1 MPAGFPAPPPGFGR
15 ARRCRPRWPHR
26 GGVVGGGV
34 HRAPALAAR
43 SGLGAEHSRLPL
55 ISLRAASRRRLAHC
69 RLCGRQGK
77 RGSRGLPSGTAR
89 RASSGGG
96 GWWWCVRGTGGGG
109 GGGPFLL
116 SPASQFPSRA
126 ADWPLCSAVPLQGP
140 RGARGG
146 PHLSRGLCSPSARGG
161 VGGHGRLFSTHRPT
175 GPQKPRRPQGERER
189 GWPGVPSGEEG
200 EGSRERSPSLGKLDE
215 SSGRGRRPP
224 PRRSKPF
231 PGAAVAAEH
240 LFAAALGSCRSPP
253 GARPGLGPRY
263 AGRRHGGER
272 RTPISHGA
280 WAPSAT
286 PPSPAS
292 PGRAPS
298 PPPTPPL
305 PPSAGLA
312 AGRGDNGGCDRA
324 GRRAGGR
331 RRLSAVLP
339 LLAARAAA
347 SSLADRSA
355 NVSQGL
361 LQGLRGVMGNS

>member
-1 MPAGFPAPPPGFGR
+1 M
-15 ARRCRPRWPHR
+15 
-26 GGVVGGGV
+26 
-34 HRAPALAAR
+34 
-43 SGLGAEHSRLPL
+43 
-55 ISLRAASRRRLAHC
+55 
-69 RLCGRQGK
+69 
-77 RGSRGLPSGTAR
+77 
-89 RASSGGG
+89 
-96 GWWWCVRGTGGGG
+96 GG

-298 PPPTPPL
+298 PSTPPL